1 MKQETRQFIN
11 DLATEIRVENAIT
24 VPIDNMRDVVT
35 ILGGIVETID
45 PFSEDSYFDG
55 TIRKNDENSF
65 LIRIDPFQGPERENF
80 TIAHELGHLFLHM
93 GYQVLP
99 ELWDEQDDTEF
110 ARFGRNEQE
119 YQAHE
124 FAAAFLMPEEEY
136 REAINNNIED
146 DGRINIKNVA
156 EYFRVSVPA
165 ATNRGKFLGV
175 IEW

>member
-11 DLATEIRVENAIT
+11 DLATEIRLANGIT
-24 VPIDNMRDVVT
+24 VPIDNMENVVN
-35 ILGGIVETID
+35 ILGGEIEKIN

-55 TIRKNDENSF
+55 TIRKNSKNSF

-99 ELWDEQDDTEF
+99 ELWNEQDDKEF